1 MKMSLLMC
9 CLLVGIWSN
18 WSIYA
23 QNSVSGF
30 QLPASAKGFCL
41 QSEGLELWKVC
52 NELSMFF
59 SRNIVVYNDV
69 KDTKISCSFVDLSLE
84 KSLDLIAWLTGVE
97 WYEKD
102 GVYFFGG
109 NKDYIEVLDNT
120 GIDKTITGVFGQSNV
135 KLVED
140 KIVITGTEREV
151 KRIAEAI
158 RKLQT
163 KKLITL
169 RIWGYEVVEES
180 ALKLGIDIDK
190 SIKYASSWE
199 NIISNG
205 YNPVQSLAVSLAMS
219 VEAERSSDDVK
230 LVLDTQLTCISGKTQ
245 KITVGEVVDR
255 EVYTTNEFGRR
266 FVSGYNTLQTGYIL
280 NLSAYFY
287 DAQDWLFNVH
297 VENTAE
303 SGVNRRNRLLLNNTV
318 ILRFGPS
325 LIGRIIKDS
334 ESEQISKGIPF
345 LCDIPYIGYLFRV
358 TEERKVRRHVLF
370 FIERVEGVAVAGATA
385 PPKAMPETRLIKIAE
400 KIESVDFRKLGQGG
414 KVSDKSPAPDSKSQ

>member
-1 MKMSLLMC
+1 
-9 CLLVGIWSN
+9 
-18 WSIYA
+18 
-23 QNSVSGF
+23 
-30 QLPASAKGFCL
+30 
-41 QSEGLELWKVC
+41 
-52 NELSMFF
+52 MFF
-59 SRNIVVYNDV
+59 GRNIVVYNDV
-69 KDTKISCSFVDLSLE
+69 KDTKISCSFVELSLE

-102 GVYFFGG
+102 GIYFFGG

-151 KRIAEAI
+151 KRIAEAVK
-158 RKLQT
+158 KLQT

-169 RIWGYEVVEES
+169 RVWGYEVVEES

-190 SIKYASSWE
+190 SIKYAASWE

-219 VEAERSSDDVK
+219 VEADRSSDDVK

-297 VENTAE
+297 VENIAE

-400 KIESVDFRKLGQGG
+400 KIESVDFRKLGQGD

>member
-1 MKMSLLMC
+1 
-9 CLLVGIWSN
+9 
-18 WSIYA
+18 
-23 QNSVSGF
+23 
-30 QLPASAKGFCL
+30 
-41 QSEGLELWKVC
+41 
-52 NELSMFF
+52 MFF
-59 SRNIVVYNDV
+59 GRNIVVYNDV

-97 WYEKD
+97 WYVKD
-102 GVYFFGG
+102 GIYFFGG

-151 KRIAEAI
+151 KRIAEAVK
-158 RKLQT
+158 KLQT

-169 RIWGYEVVEES
+169 RVWGYEVVEES

-190 SIKYASSWE
+190 SIKYAASWE

-245 KITVGEVVDR
+245 KLTVGEAIDR
-255 EVYTTNEFGRR
+255 EVYSTNDNGNT
-266 FVSGYNTLQTGYIL
+266 FVSGYNTLQTGYVL
-280 NLSAYFY
+280 NLSAFY
-287 DAQDWLFNVH
+287 YDGQDWLFDVN
-297 VENTAE
+297 VENTSE
-303 SGVNRRNRLLLNNTV
+303 YSDNRWNRLLLNNTV
-318 ILRFGPS
+318 ILRSGPS

-400 KIESVDFRKLGQGG
+400 KIESVDLRKLGQGG
-414 KVSDKSPAPDSKSQ
+414 KTSDKSPAPADKNPLSARGSETMSEKSANKKFPGKSGFPK

>member
-23 QNSVSGF
+23 QNSVSGL

-400 KIESVDFRKLGQGG
+400 KIESVDLRKLGQGG
-414 KVSDKSPAPDSKSQ
+414 KVSDKSPAPNSK

>member
-1 MKMSLLMC
+1 M
-9 CLLVGIWSN
+9 
-18 WSIYA
+18 
-23 QNSVSGF
+23 
-30 QLPASAKGFCL
+30 
-41 QSEGLELWKVC
+41 
-52 NELSMFF
+52 SMFF
-59 SRNIVVYNDV
+59 GRNIVVYNDV
-69 KDTKISCSFVDLSLE
+69 KDIKISCSFVDLSLE

-102 GVYFFGG
+102 GIYFFGG

-120 GIDKTITGVFGQSNV
+120 GIDKAITGVFGGQSNV

-151 KRIAEAI
+151 KRIAEAVK
-158 RKLQT
+158 KLQT

-169 RIWGYEVVEES
+169 RVWGYEVVEES

-190 SIKYASSWE
+190 SIKYAASWE

-245 KITVGEVVDR
+245 KLTVGEAIDR
-255 EVYTTNEFGRR
+255 EVYSTNDNGNT
-266 FVSGYNTLQTGYIL
+266 FVSGYNTLQTGYVL
-280 NLSAYFY
+280 NLSAFY
-287 DAQDWLFNVH
+287 YDGRDWLFDVN
-297 VENTAE
+297 VENTSE
-303 SGVNRRNRLLLNNTV
+303 YSDNRWNRLLLNNTV
-318 ILRFGPS
+318 ILRSGPS

-414 KVSDKSPAPDSKSQ
+414 KVSDKKQ

>member
-1 MKMSLLMC
+1 MRIKILLFCM
-9 CLLVGIWSN
+9 LIDIGLSWN
-18 WSIYA
+18 IYA
-23 QNSVSGF
+23 QKNVSMY
-30 QLPASAKGFCL
+30 QQTVSAKFSL
-41 QSEGLELWKVC
+41 EAEELELWKVC
-52 NELSMFF
+52 NELSVFF
-59 SRNIVVYNDV
+59 KKNIVVYNDV
-69 KDTKISCSFVDLSLE
+69 KSTKISCSFIDLSLE

-102 GVYFFGG
+102 GIYFFGG

-120 GIDKTITGVFGQSNV
+120 GIDKSVVNVFGQSNV
-135 KLVED
+135 RVIED

-151 KRIAEAI
+151 KRIADAV
-158 RKLQT
+158 RKMQQ
-163 KKLITL
+163 KKLIRL
-169 RIWGYEVVEES
+169 RVWGYEVVEES

-190 SIKYASSWE
+190 SIKYAASWE

-219 VEAERSSDDVK
+219 VEAERSSDDLK

-245 KITVGEVVDR
+245 KITVGEAVDR
-255 EVYTTNEFGRR
+255 EIYTTNENGKT

-280 NLSAYFY
+280 NLSAFY
-287 DAQDWLFNVH
+287 YDGRDWLFDVN
-297 VENTAE
+297 VENTSEYAD
-303 SGVNRRNRLLLNNTV
+303 NRRNRLLLGNTV
-318 ILRFGPS
+318 ILQSGPA

-414 KVSDKSPAPDSKSQ
+414 KTSDKSPAPNSK